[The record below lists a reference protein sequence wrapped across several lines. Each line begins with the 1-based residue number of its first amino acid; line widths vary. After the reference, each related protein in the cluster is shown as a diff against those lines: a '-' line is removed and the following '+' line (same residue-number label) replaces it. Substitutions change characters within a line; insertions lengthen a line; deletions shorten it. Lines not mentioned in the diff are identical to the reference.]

1 MSQMLHLIQYLKEKF
16 LKSFLN
22 YQKIKLAFFI
32 SHRLNAAKM
41 ADKIIVMDKG
51 KIVGIGKHD
60 ELLRNCMTYQKL
72 YKAESY
78 EREDM

>member
-16 LKSFLN
+16 LKKFFELSKD
-22 YQKIKLAFFI
+22 KIGVFI

-41 ADKIIVMDKG
+41 ADKIIVMDQG

>member
-1 MSQMLHLIQYLKEKF
+1 MNNKKVGFKEVWRALKQIPKTITIIR
-16 LKSFLN
+16 KV
-22 YQKIKLAFFI
+22 
-32 SHRLNAAKM
+32 
-41 ADKIIVMDKG
+41 DKKGFTLIVMLSMIAG
-51 KIVGIGKHD
+51 AFPVGKHD